1 MAIKKALNK
10 KKEPV
15 KRAVKRT
22 PATAVDAFV
31 DETVGE
37 MDLSAVEPNLDPTAV
52 EVDFAEAPLTPDQIA
67 ERDALAGSNAAAAAN
82 NTTIPQQ
89 QAVQRSAQNF
99 KDTVAYKEFMAL
111 PLDERRKL
119 IDEDQAVQKKKMS
132 VKKK

>member
-52 EVDFAEAPLTPDQIA
+52 EVDFTEAPLTPDQIA

-99 KDTVAYKEFMAL
+99 KDMFGDARDKGVTIIPLRNVMSAQEIETKLKEQGII
-111 PLDERRKL
+111 E
-119 IDEDQAVQKKKMS
+119 
-132 VKKK
+132 